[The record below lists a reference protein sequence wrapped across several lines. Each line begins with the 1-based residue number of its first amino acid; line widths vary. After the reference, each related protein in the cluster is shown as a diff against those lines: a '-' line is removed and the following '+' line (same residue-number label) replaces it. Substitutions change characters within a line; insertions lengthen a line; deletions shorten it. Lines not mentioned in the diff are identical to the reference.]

1 MLSRHAGASPA
12 APGMPFPWPDEEVSA
27 AAYRLHLYK
36 FTEAQTVYVLERLA
50 AEGVRSVR
58 RVVEAMSPDR
68 LEGLR
73 ADYARRTV
81 DPAPAR
87 RGDLV
92 RVRTLRRWPWRTSTS
107 QRLGGAV
114 G

>member
-1 MLSRHAGASPA
+1 MSRHAGASPA
-12 APGMPFPWPDEEVSA
+12 APGMPLPWSDEEVCA
-27 AAYRLHLYK
+27 AAYRLHLYA
-36 FTEAQTVYVLERLA
+36 FTEAQSAYVLERLA

-58 RVVEAMSPDR
+58 RVVESLSPER
-68 LEGLR
+68 LEALR
-73 ADYARRTV
+73 EDYANRTP